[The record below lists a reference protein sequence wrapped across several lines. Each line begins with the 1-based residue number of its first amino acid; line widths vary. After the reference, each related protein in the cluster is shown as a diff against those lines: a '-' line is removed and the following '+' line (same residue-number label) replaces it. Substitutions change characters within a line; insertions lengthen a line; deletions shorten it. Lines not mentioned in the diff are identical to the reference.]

1 MRILLNIKILFYLVV
16 LLTGLTLSKINNLY
30 AEENMDQKFQGFLL
44 HGYDDNGNKSWE
56 VKGDTADIV
65 GTKVKLSNVDA
76 NTYNGNR
83 MNVKADTG
91 IIDQAS
97 GNMRL
102 EDDVVI
108 TTEDGTQ
115 LKTDH
120 IDWKR
125 DDDLVLTDDKVVLSD
140 KRMTVV
146 GKGMEARP
154 GLKSAQIKTDVKVK
168 VNTGDDKK
176 AKKFVTITCD
186 GPLEIDQTKSV
197 AIFNNNVVA
206 VQDEQQLKADKIE
219 VFFTPDMKSIKKM
232 ICSGNVEITQKENK
246 TFAKQAVYDAI
257 TKKIILSG
265 RPKLILQTEGEN
277 AITHIGD

>member
-1 MRILLNIKILFYLVV
+1 MKILLYIKILLYVVV
-16 LLTGLTLSKINNLY
+16 LLAGLNLNKINNLY
-30 AEENMDQKFQGFLL
+30 AEENVDQKFQGFQL
-44 HGYDDNGNKSWE
+44 HGYDNNGNKSWE
-56 VKGDTADIV
+56 VKGDTADVV

-76 NTYNGNR
+76 NTYNENK

-91 IIDQAS
+91 IIDQSS

-125 DDDLVLTDDKVVLSD
+125 DDDLVSTDDKVVLRD

-154 GLKSAQIKTDVKVK
+154 GLKTAQIKTDVKVK
-168 VNTGDDKK
+168 VNTTPDKK
-176 AKKFVTITCD
+176 IKKFVTITCD
-186 GPLEIDQTKSV
+186 GPLEIDQKKAV
-197 AIFNNNVVA
+197 AVFNNNVVA
-206 VQDEQQLKADKIE
+206 IQDQQQLKADKIE
-219 VFFTPDMKSIKKM
+219 VFFDPDMKSIKKM
-232 ICSGNVEITQKENK
+232 ICSGNVEIIEKENK
-246 TFAKQAVYDAI
+246 TFAEQAIYDAI
-257 TKKIILSG
+257 TKKITLSG

-277 AITHIGD
+277 AITHIRN